1 MDSNDSVEEVVTE
14 VEPATGEYEEES
26 RKARFPCPSC
36 GEVHDMDIRDVFEF
50 ILDVDY
56 DLSRDEFE
64 KMVEEYQE

>member
-14 VEPATGEYEEES
+14 VEPATGEYEETS
-26 RKARFPCPSC
+26 REGRFPCPSC
-36 GEVHDMDIRDVFEF
+36 GEVHDMDIEDVFEF

-64 KMVEEYQE
+64 KMVEEHRE